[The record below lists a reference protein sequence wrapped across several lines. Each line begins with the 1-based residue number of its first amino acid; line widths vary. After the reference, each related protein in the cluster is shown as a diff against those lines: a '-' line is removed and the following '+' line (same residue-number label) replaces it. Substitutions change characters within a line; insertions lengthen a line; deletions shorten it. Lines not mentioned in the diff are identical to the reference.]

1 MSKAFLALIIVMV
14 VPAQPISSA
23 LHADVRVMIAGTQ
36 LPNFAG
42 DDYVSTFGQPPR
54 TFHTLDK

>member
-23 LHADVRVMIAGTQ
+23 LHADVRVLIAGMQ
-36 LPNFAG
+36 LPSFAG
-42 DDYVSTFGQPPR
+42 DNYVPL
-54 TFHTLDK
+54 LDNRRVPFTR